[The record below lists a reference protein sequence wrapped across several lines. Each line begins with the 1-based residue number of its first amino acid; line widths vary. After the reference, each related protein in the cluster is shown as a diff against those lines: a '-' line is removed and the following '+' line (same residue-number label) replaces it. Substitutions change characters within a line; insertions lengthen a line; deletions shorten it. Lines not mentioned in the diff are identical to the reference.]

1 MGVSNSTDSSKK
13 EQSGEIDDDDAN
25 GTPRKAGREE
35 SIRYSMFLGFSR
47 FERLVACLAILC
59 GAGVLE
65 IGQLGITPGGMRVAF
80 AIVAL
85 TML

>member
-1 MGVSNSTDSSKK
+1 
-13 EQSGEIDDDDAN
+13 
-25 GTPRKAGREE
+25 
-35 SIRYSMFLGFSR
+35 
-47 FERLVACLAILC
+47 LVACLAILC